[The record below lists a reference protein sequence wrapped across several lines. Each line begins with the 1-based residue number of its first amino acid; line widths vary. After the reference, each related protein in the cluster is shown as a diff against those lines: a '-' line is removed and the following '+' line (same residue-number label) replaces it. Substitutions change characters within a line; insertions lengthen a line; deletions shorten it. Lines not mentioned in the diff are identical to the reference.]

1 VRRVLFFYVYFS
13 RLVMV
18 SFGVGGGIFGVLGG
32 EVDITL
38 TAHQHALESTLKLRG
53 GGVLI
58 WIPIRSLVA
67 RLWNMKAFHSL
78 AVRIRGHER
87 LSFYASTKITA
98 EHSSLMSLSRF
109 LSRASYI
116 VTAHYAL
123 TNIKLPFIQFPIQQD
138 PPLTIS
144 ISITTHIPSQNQQ
157 T

>member
-1 VRRVLFFYVYFS
+1 MLFFYVYFS

-38 TAHQHALESTLKLRG
+38 TAQQHVLESTLALRG
-53 GGVLI
+53 GGVLF

-67 RLWNMKAFHSL
+67 RLWDMKAFHSL

-109 LSRASYI
+109 LLKCKLYRDCTLRSNKHQ
-116 VTAHYAL
+116 TA
-123 TNIKLPFIQFPIQQD
+123 NFPYNK
-138 PPLTIS
+138 T
-144 ISITTHIPSQNQQ
+144 PSPRYNP
-157 T
+157 